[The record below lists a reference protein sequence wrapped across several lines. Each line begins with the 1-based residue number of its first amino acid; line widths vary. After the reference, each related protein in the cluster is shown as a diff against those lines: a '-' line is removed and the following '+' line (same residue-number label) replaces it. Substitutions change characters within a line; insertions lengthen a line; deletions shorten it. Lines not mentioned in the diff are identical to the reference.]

1 MKIAGSISLSDLPKV
16 CPLLSRRANLE
27 NGQSDRKTRSVRVGD
42 VTFGGAR
49 RVVIAGPCA
58 VESFDQMLEVARAVK
73 TCGADMLRGGAFKP
87 RTSPH
92 DFQGLGLEGLK
103 ILREV
108 SRQTGL
114 PVVTEVMDPRMVES
128 VGAHADMLQIG
139 SRNMQNYPLLAEAGK
154 SGRPILLKRGMAASL
169 CEWLGAAEYIANE
182 GNMDIVF
189 CERGIKSEASR
200 DYSRC
205 LLDLAIIPA
214 LRAETFLPVIV
225 DPSHATGISALV
237 APASR
242 AAIEFGAD
250 GLIIEVA
257 NEGAKPRCD
266 AAQAISPSNLKS
278 IIDYIRDGESI
289 EGQQA
294 PPLTARSGGD
304 MPRPVSEADPTLS
317 RRIDELK
324 SYYLR
329 QTDAEC
335 LRYIERC
342 IVSGS
347 CDLETATHDSR

>member
-1 MKIAGSISLSDLPKV
+1 MNIAGSISLIDMPRV
-16 CPLLSRRANLE
+16 CPLLSRRAHPE
-27 NGQSDRKTRSVRVGD
+27 DDQSHRDTRPVRVGE

-49 RVVIAGPCA
+49 KVMIAGPCA
-58 VESFDQMLEVARAVK
+58 VESFDQTLEIAKAVK
-73 TCGADMLRGGAFKP
+73 SCGADMLRGGAFKP

-92 DFQGLGLEGLK
+92 DFQGLGLEGLQ

-128 VGAHADMLQIG
+128 VGEHADMLQIG

-182 GNMDIVF
+182 GNLDIVF
-189 CERGIKSEASR
+189 CERGIKSDASR
-200 DYSRC
+200 DYARC

-225 DPSHATGISALV
+225 DPSHATGTSSMV

-257 NEGAKPRCD
+257 SDDAQPKCD
-266 AAQAISPSNLKS
+266 AAQAISPQNLKG
-278 IIDYIRDGESI
+278 IVDYVRGGRST
-289 EGQQA
+289 EGHSA
-294 PPLTARSGGD
+294 PLTTRDRAD
-304 MPRPVSEADPTLS
+304 TPRPVSDTDLMS
-317 RRIDELK
+317 IRRIDELHT
-324 SYYLR
+324 SYLL

-335 LRYIERC
+335 LSYVKRC
-342 IVSGS
+342 IGSVSS
-347 CDLETATHDSR
+347 DLEPAIRASR